1 MDQDNKEQQPL
12 ESPKDSSDR
21 NHTTPTH
28 TRIFAWIGV
37 IFMVLLVLGYTY
49 SVATGK
55 IFLW

>member
-1 MDQDNKEQQPL
+1 MDQDNKDQQPL
-12 ESPKDSSDR
+12 DAPKDSSDKP
-21 NHTTPTH
+21 TPTR